1 MYEIEVLLRIEAVRQ
16 KIQYALDTKQTDLSI
31 QLVGALMQEYET
43 LYRVRREIVLE
54 NFKGEVA
61 S

>member
-31 QLVGALMQEYET
+31 QLVGALMQDYET

-54 NFKGEVA
+54 NFKSEVA